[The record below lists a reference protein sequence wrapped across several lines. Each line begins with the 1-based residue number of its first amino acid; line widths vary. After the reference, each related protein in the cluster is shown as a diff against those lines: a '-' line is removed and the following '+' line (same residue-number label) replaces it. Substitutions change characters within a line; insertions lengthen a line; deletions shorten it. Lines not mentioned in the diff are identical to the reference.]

1 MAKRAVVGAGV
12 VLLLAAGA
20 ALLASG
26 PQQSPPAAPPAQTFH
41 SSTVVVQVD
50 AIVTDGK
57 GRFVSDLTPDDFEVL
72 ENGKPQTIQTVYRV
86 EGASVSPVRRTG
98 AAMPEAAPPAVMAPP
113 RADQRVF
120 VFFFDQEHLSQGP
133 FTRLQRA
140 AEDYLKTAFRQG
152 DVGGVLMG
160 GTMVG
165 NRLTGDRDELARDL
179 EGAKIGS
186 GLTSLRRDLQ
196 DWPRMSEIEA
206 LRIALQSDQ
215 GLLDQVVRR
224 ALDEAPAGRQFDPEG
239 AVLNKARAVADRLLD
254 GAKKT
259 LTTLEALASG
269 LGRVPGRK
277 TIVMLSEGFYLD
289 QATSQLRQIVAT
301 AARSNVRLYA
311 IDARGLDRTPEG
323 SALTSISPLETG
335 NHISTTAYDTIGDGT
350 NSLAVDT
357 GGFVVRNTNA
367 FEEAL
372 AEIANDTSHYYVIG
386 YSPTD
391 ATMDGAFRQITVRV
405 KRQGVK
411 VRARKGYL
419 ATADAVPAATM
430 VASET
435 SAVPAAESAGAAPAA
450 APAPAESAPTEPAPA
465 PAPETPAAPASTA
478 ATAPVPTTPATA
490 APAPA
495 PAAGAPGVTLRPDA
509 AARVRKLAGGE
520 EESGEGKDLASQGWD
535 RYGRGDLEGAEKL
548 LGQAA
553 RLPGAAPWVSYALGF
568 AQLGLNR
575 PEAAVRSW
583 VRVRTA
589 APEFESVYFDLADAY
604 TRLHDPDRAVAVLR
618 LAEARW
624 PKDAEVLNAIGTIQ
638 VRRGALDAALK
649 SFQKAADTQPD
660 AALAHFNLGR
670 TYELRYYRTRRYS
683 NAAGRWFDNPDDMK
697 RALEEYRAYLK
708 IGGPYEDQARAAI
721 ERLKW
726 AGAIK

>member
-1 MAKRAVVGAGV
+1 
-12 VLLLAAGA
+12 
-20 ALLASG
+20 
-26 PQQSPPAAPPAQTFH
+26 
-41 SSTVVVQVD
+41 
-50 AIVTDGK
+50 
-57 GRFVSDLTPDDFEVL
+57 
-72 ENGKPQTIQTVYRV
+72 
-86 EGASVSPVRRTG
+86 
-98 AAMPEAAPPAVMAPP
+98 
-113 RADQRVF
+113 
-120 VFFFDQEHLSQGP
+120 
-133 FTRLQRA
+133 
-140 AEDYLKTAFRQG
+140 
-152 DVGGVLMG
+152 
-160 GTMVG
+160 
-165 NRLTGDRDELARDL
+165 
-179 EGAKIGS
+179 
-186 GLTSLRRDLQ
+186 
-196 DWPRMSEIEA
+196 
-206 LRIALQSDQ
+206 
-215 GLLDQVVRR
+215 
-224 ALDEAPAGRQFDPEG
+224 
-239 AVLNKARAVADRLLD
+239 
-254 GAKKT
+254 
-259 LTTLEALASG
+259 
-269 LGRVPGRK
+269 
-277 TIVMLSEGFYLD
+277 MLSEGFYLD

-649 SFQKAADTQPD
+649 SFQKAADTRAGRRPGAPQPGPHLRAALLPD
-660 AALAHFNLGR
+660 APLLQRGGALVRQPGR
-670 TYELRYYRTRRYS
+670 HEAGAGGVSGLPEDRRPLR
-683 NAAGRWFDNPDDMK
+683 
-697 RALEEYRAYLK
+697 
-708 IGGPYEDQARAAI
+708 GPGARGHRAAAMGGGDQVNA
-721 ERLKW
+721 ERR
-726 AGAIK
+726 AGPRASTLEPRPVCSAPSGRVYWRQEGPSPEVPPSRFFRVISPPS